1 MSNTVI
7 ALFTF
12 GFVGVVIVLISIV
25 LMGWSSETKIENWDQ
40 AAELM
45 KADYPDLTI
54 ESGLISI
61 DNRAALLQFA
71 QPYSSNLGLVTVL
84 GDKWVTRLI
93 THKFSKLILMPNG
106 VQIKADSDASFVPV
120 SILLSPTQ
128 SEALVH
134 QFATKSE
141 IKFGTTT

>member
-7 ALFTF
+7 ALFLF
-12 GFVGVVIVLISIV
+12 GSIGVVIVLISII
-25 LMGWSSETKIENWDQ
+25 LMGWSSESKIENWEQ
-40 AAELM
+40 AAKLM
-45 KADYPDLTI
+45 KADYPELTI
-54 ESGLISI
+54 EAGLISI
-61 DNRAALLQFA
+61 DNRAALLQVS

-93 THKFSKLILMPNG
+93 THKFAKLMLIPNG

-120 SILLSPTQ
+120 SILLSPKQ

-134 QFATKSE
+134 QFSTKSE
-141 IKFGTTT
+141 IKFGTIT